1 MKLIPFK
8 GTKIIILSMPAPRT
22 SKPEYGPY
30 LLRALKNKGKA
41 SMDEAMEETLRLMKR
56 RLHPVDLEALS
67 GGVPRWRRQAEN
79 MLDGLIKD
87 GYVAER
93 HGCLT
98 LTRRGLDYLSG
109 P

>member
-8 GTKIIILSMPAPRT
+8 STKIIILSMPAPRT

-30 LLRALKNKGKA
+30 ILSALKNKGEA
-41 SMDEAMEETLRLMKR
+41 SMDEVMEDTFRLMKH
-56 RLHPVDLEALS
+56 RLHPVDLEALP
-67 GGVPRWRRQAEN
+67 GGAPRWRRQTEN
-79 MLDGLIKD
+79 MLDGLLEE
-87 GYVAER
+87 GYIAES

-109 P
+109 S